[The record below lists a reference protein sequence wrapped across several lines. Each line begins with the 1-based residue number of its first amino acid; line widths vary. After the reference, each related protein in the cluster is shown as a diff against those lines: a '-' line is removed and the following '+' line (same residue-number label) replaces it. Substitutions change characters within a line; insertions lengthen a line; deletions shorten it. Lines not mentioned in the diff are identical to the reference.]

1 MTKWEY
7 KTLSVQ
13 VAPATLDN
21 TDLDTLL
28 AEQGKDGWELLAVTP
43 ILANGETQAILHHF
57 RRVAEPERRV
67 GFHA

>member
-7 KTLSVQ
+7 KTLSVR
-13 VAPATLDN
+13 VTPTTLDSSG
-21 TDLDTLL
+21 LDELL
-28 AEQGKDGWELLAVTP
+28 AQQGQDGWDLLAVTP
-43 ILANGETQAILHHF
+43 VLADGETKAILHHF